1 MKAWKQL
8 KNKYGLLGF
17 LALLLVLCTLL
28 GVLFT
33 QARYVEEAVSGS
45 DIYDG
50 DMEYIV
56 AEQVE
61 VESVEELIAAIENG
75 YSNIKIADSVD
86 NPLIITSG
94 VTDVGT
100 DLILDLNGH
109 EIQRNNRDPMLNIE
123 NGVRL
128 TIIDTSSQQEGS
140 FYNPVGSVL
149 QIGGGTLTVSAG
161 AFISGPKKSEY
172 AHEEG
177 SGGWTAGSEVQSDDG
192 LFALGGEGGTI
203 DGKTTDVTL
212 YVENGGIYTGSE
224 GSVSMPVITPFVRQ
238 ASYAVGEEEQT
249 YWFVNGNMYF
259 DGDAENSLFGTDYG
273 GVIMGDTYLYHVLD
287 DSSVTG
293 TQIAVNG
300 AADFY
305 YTYNVERTEDENG
318 EPRYTHTLDEADG
331 ERVFAVTVYGYHRV
345 KASADAAASYATV
358 KMLAGNM
365 YVRGGSYTT
374 NFGKATA
381 YGVYASGGYMSVEA
395 GSFEAIEG
403 GVCIECAYTANSD
416 EEYLR
421 VADGSFRS
429 DNGDTIRVSGG
440 RMVVTGGAF
449 YKDDSDSSVPSDQQ
463 VPAAGEPGYLG
474 AIIRVTG
481 GSLTA
486 TGSLRPLTFGLTG
499 SSQYGVYAENG
510 TVTLTNAAL
519 TFAEGAGSAASY
531 NTGVY
536 ATGAE
541 SSVTLTDTQIT
552 VPGINGRGNYG
563 VDAAANIAL
572 AGSCS
577 VAVQGSES
585 GGLLAQGGNISYEG
599 GGETLTV
606 SLEMKMNGNDASV
619 LDSTAVAAL
628 NGGIT
633 LAGRVNVTTNGIG
646 VAVWSKGEGSAANS
660 FTLKSGALTINSAR
674 STALY
679 VSGGNVTFGEGT
691 EVAITSESD
700 NDCRLTNGN
709 ALFNGVF
716 VQGGTLIADGTF
728 NVTHT
733 GAGAAVCVDGG
744 NATFAQGAEVTKNAV
759 TDGYPTIAAYYDGV
773 RVMNGSLEVGD
784 EFTVWHH
791 GVGAAVYV
799 DKGTAQE
806 AEGAFTAKFG
816 GNTTI
821 YKYGADSYEN
831 NPVGALQDGVHI
843 ADGTMTVSGS
853 FTVDH
858 SGAGAAVYAK
868 GTVTLGGTATI
879 TKNAFTYSSSLS
891 GVRYDGVYVAGD
903 LTVNGSGTAENPD
916 LTVTHTGI
924 GAAVYVAD
932 GTLTLNGFAEITN
945 DMTGVSYIEG
955 ADVSYDGVYVGG
967 TLDASKA
974 VFNVTHTG
982 VANDNQYVYDS
993 SVTDGNGGNGASLY
1007 LTFDIKSFA
1016 VRVESPENT
1025 SSGVTIVSG
1034 TITNTVGGGL
1044 YVGGGKV
1051 TLGDEKGNG
1060 PTIQT
1065 SGTETYNEYK
1075 AKVFVEGGWFEEDR
1089 WEEETLSHI
1098 PFTGADETWNYKISK
1113 TGGHAVQVEAGE
1125 TETELIVRAGSYSA
1139 AMGNG
1144 ILVSGGTVTIDGG
1157 EFSGAD
1163 SYRATNGNLMP
1174 GAAASYAFKMYGGE
1188 VTVNGGT
1195 FESEGSG
1202 AFIMGTAADAVAK
1215 AKILNGTFTASG
1227 TSALSVYRYATVDLG
1242 EQGGSGSITMSGNSN
1257 AISIENTGNI
1267 SGTTVN
1273 IHYGNYSGGQDGIW
1287 YGEGESSIH
1296 IAGGTFAAT
1305 DRSGLYFAEVP
1316 NGKSVQL
1323 SGGVFSSERSADHRG
1338 NDTLLGNNRYWYNG
1352 GAISAATTTN
1362 SLGSVNGV
1370 LDINRNNIIAGNIS
1384 LYGGDGGLLNDTDTV
1399 ARMAQYTYIR
1409 VGAA

>member
-172 AHEEG
+172 AHEDG

-203 DGKTTDVTL
+203 DGTTADVTL

-552 VPGINGRGNYG
+552 VPGINGKGNYG

-646 VAVWSKGEGSAANS
+646 VAVWSEGEGSAANS

-716 VQGGTLIADGTF
+716 VQGGTLVADGTF

-733 GAGAAVCVDGG
+733 GAGAAVCVQG
-744 NATFAQGAEVTKNAV
+744 NATFGGAVTVTKNAAES
-759 TDGYPTIAAYYDGV
+759 YPSVAALYDAV
-773 RVMNGSLEVGD
+773 HIESGSMTVKA
-784 EFTVWHH
+784 EFTVTHS
-791 GVGAAVYV
+791 GI
-799 DKGTAQE
+799 GTA
-806 AEGAFTAKFG
+806 
-816 GNTTI
+816 
-821 YKYGADSYEN
+821 
-831 NPVGALQDGVHI
+831 
-843 ADGTMTVSGS
+843 
-853 FTVDH
+853 
-858 SGAGAAVYAK
+858 
-868 GTVTLGGTATI
+868 
-879 TKNAFTYSSSLS
+879 
-891 GVRYDGVYVAGD
+891 VYVAGNIT
-903 LTVNGSGTAENPD
+903 LSGTAEIEKNAAGYESALSVQYD
-916 LTVTHTGI
+916 SVRVEGGEIKTEADSSFTVTHGGI
-924 GAAVYVAD
+924 GAAVYVAGGDVTFGGSAQITKNAVAYGAAGVRYD
-932 GTLTLNGFAEITN
+932 GIYLDGGSLTVSGSGTSAAPNFTVTHSGIGAAVYVAGNITLSGTAEITN

-967 TLDASKA
+967 SLDASGA
-974 VFNVTHTG
+974 VFNVTHAG
-982 VANDNQYVYDS
+982 VENN
-993 SVTDGNGGNGASLY
+993 TDYGTY
-1007 LTFDIKSFA
+1007 RDYEVKSYA
-1016 VRVESPENT
+1016 VRVIGTEGDET
-1025 SSGVTIVSG
+1025 EGDTVKIAAG
-1034 TITNTVGGGL
+1034 TIENSVGGGV
-1044 YVGGGKV
+1044 YVSGGTV
-1051 TLGDEKGNG
+1051 TLGTSGGKT
-1060 PTIQT
+1060 PTIET
-1065 SGTETYNEYK
+1065 TGTGLTESSYTD
-1075 AKVFVEGGWFEEDR
+1075 AGG
-1089 WEEETLSHI
+1089 
-1098 PFTGADETWNYKISK
+1098 GNWNYRRST
-1113 TGGHAVQVEAGE
+1113 TGGHAVEVVG
-1125 TETELIVRAGSYSA
+1125 GSLTVYSGTFTA
-1139 AMGNG
+1139 AQGNG
-1144 ILVSGGTVTIDGG
+1144 ILVSGGSAVIHDGN
-1157 EFSGAD
+1157 F
-1163 SYRATNGNLMP
+1163 TGNDAYYYDYSNNAP
-1174 GAAASYAFKMYGGE
+1174 VSGAAASYSFKLYGGSVTIYGGTFDGSGSSAFVMGE
-1188 VTVNGGT
+1188 SESNTATANIYGGTFSVTGQAGFSVYQNVTVNFKKGYKD
-1195 FESEGSG
+1195 E
-1202 AFIMGTAADAVAK
+1202 
-1215 AKILNGTFTASG
+1215 NGTGGDITV
-1227 TSALSVYRYATVDLG
+1227 SANTVG
-1242 EQGGSGSITMSGNSN
+1242 I
-1257 AISIENTGNI
+1257 AIENTTN
-1267 SGTTVN
+1267 SYTTVN
-1273 IHYGNYSGGQDGIW
+1273 INGGTYQSTGSGGDYDGIW
-1287 YGEGESSIH
+1287 YSNPNAKLNIS
-1296 IAGGTFAAT
+1296 GGVFTGSA
-1305 DRSGLYFAEVP
+1305 RSGLYIADDP
-1316 NGKSVQL
+1316 NTNIQI
-1323 SGGVFSSERSADHRG
+1323 SGGTFIGHTAEEGTVRWEWW
-1338 NDTLLGNNRYWYNG
+1338 TCYYEG
-1352 GAISAATTTN
+1352 GAIGTPATKNAGTVTDY
-1362 SLGSVNGV
+1362 LSVNI
-1370 LDINRNNIIAGNIS
+1370 DDIIAEGHS
-1384 LYGGDGGLLNDTDTV
+1384 VQGLDRTTGLVCRYLSNYTTV
-1399 ARMAQYTYIR
+1399 I
-1409 VGAA
+1409 VV

>member
-203 DGKTTDVTL
+203 DGKTADVTL

-305 YTYNVERTEDENG
+305 YTYNVERTEGADG
-318 EPRYTHTLDEADG
+318 ELRYTYTLDEADG

-463 VPAAGEPGYLG
+463 TPAAGEPGYLG

-552 VPGINGRGNYG
+552 VPGINGKGNYG

-606 SLEMKMNGNDASV
+606 SLEMSGRASV

-633 LAGRVNVTTNGIG
+633 LAGSVNVTTNGIG
-646 VAVWSKGEGSAANS
+646 VAVWSEGEGSAANS
-660 FTLKSGALTINSAR
+660 FTLTSGTLTINSAR

-679 VSGGNVTFGEGT
+679 VSGGNVTFGKGT

-700 NDCRLTNGN
+700 NDCRLNNGN

-716 VQGGTLIADGTF
+716 VQGGTLVADGTF

-733 GAGAAVCVDGG
+733 GAGAAVCVQG
-744 NATFAQGAEVTKNAV
+744 NATFGGAVTVTKNAASS
-759 TDGYPTIAAYYDGV
+759 YPSVAALYDAV
-773 RVMNGSLEVGD
+773 HIESGSMTVEA
-784 EFTVWHH
+784 EFTV
-791 GVGAAVYV
+791 
-799 DKGTAQE
+799 T
-806 AEGAFTAKFG
+806 
-816 GNTTI
+816 
-821 YKYGADSYEN
+821 
-831 NPVGALQDGVHI
+831 
-843 ADGTMTVSGS
+843 
-853 FTVDH
+853 H
-858 SGAGAAVYAK
+858 S
-868 GTVTLGGTATI
+868 
-879 TKNAFTYSSSLS
+879 
-891 GVRYDGVYVAGD
+891 
-903 LTVNGSGTAENPD
+903 
-916 LTVTHTGI
+916 GI
-924 GAAVYVAD
+924 GAAVYVAGNITLS
-932 GTLTLNGFAEITN
+932 GTAEITN

-967 TLDASKA
+967 TLNASEA

-982 VANDNQYVYDS
+982 VNNDYSGNYDKLVVRS
-993 SVTDGNGGNGASLY
+993 Y
-1007 LTFDIKSFA
+1007 A
-1016 VRVESPENT
+1016 VRVEGGADSK
-1025 SSGVTIVSG
+1025 VTIGSG
-1034 TITNTVGGGL
+1034 RITNSVGGGL
-1044 YVGGGKV
+1044 YVNGGTVEVG
-1051 TLGDEKGNG
+1051 TAGDDGEAGSAQLTISATGSGYDGTWYDTNGNTANG
-1060 PTIQT
+1060 
-1065 SGTETYNEYK
+1065 SNAWHYHKN
-1075 AKVFVEGGWFEEDR
+1075 
-1089 WEEETLSHI
+1089 
-1098 PFTGADETWNYKISK
+1098 IS
-1113 TGGHAVQVEAGE
+1113 GGHAVEVVGGTLTIKGGRYTAN
-1125 TETELIVRAGSYSA
+1125 
-1139 AMGNG
+1139 MGNG
-1144 ILVSGGTVTIDGG
+1144 ILVQNGTATVENGTFI
-1157 EFSGAD
+1157 GAD
-1163 SYRATNGNLMP
+1163 AYTP
-1174 GAAASYAFKMYGGE
+1174 GTADSAANAGPAASYAFKLYGGKL
-1188 VTVNGGT
+1188 TVNGGT
-1195 FESEGSG
+1195 FTDQATTGTGSRYAGSG
-1202 AFIMGTAADAVAK
+1202 AFVMGGASQAQVIVNAGIFNVQGTAAFAVYSNA
-1215 AKILNGTFTASG
+1215 NVTFGRSG
-1227 TSALSVYRYATVDLG
+1227 ESSNIKLSAESAAITVED
-1242 EQGGSGSITMSGNSN
+1242 TNGNSN
-1257 AISIENTGNI
+1257 SVVNI
-1267 SGTTVN
+1267 YSGTYWCN
-1273 IHYGNYSGGQDGIW
+1273 SPKSGGGSDGIF
-1287 YGEGESSIH
+1287 YGEGSTELNIHGGVFSGVGNPESS
-1296 IAGGTFAAT
+1296 GTVG
-1305 DRSGLYFAEVP
+1305 RSGLYIADDP
-1316 NGKSVQL
+1316 GANIQI
-1323 SGGVFSSERSADHRG
+1323 SGGTFIGHMAEEGTVRWEWW
-1338 NDTLLGNNRYWYNG
+1338 TCYYEG
-1352 GAISAATTTN
+1352 GAIGTPATKNAGTVTDY
-1362 SLGSVNGV
+1362 LSVNI
-1370 LDINRNNIIAGNIS
+1370 DDIIAKGHS
-1384 LYGGDGGLLNDTDTV
+1384 VQQTSDTGLVCRYLSSYTTV
-1399 ARMAQYTYIR
+1399 T
-1409 VGAA
+1409 VV

>member
-172 AHEEG
+172 AHEDG

-203 DGKTTDVTL
+203 DGKTADVTL

-224 GSVSMPVITPFVRQ
+224 GSVSMPVITPFIRQ

-259 DGDAENSLFGTDYG
+259 DGDAENSLFGTGYG

-318 EPRYTHTLDEADG
+318 EPRYTYTLDEADG

-552 VPGINGRGNYG
+552 VPGINGKGNYG

-646 VAVWSKGEGSAANS
+646 VAVWSEGEGSAANS
-660 FTLKSGALTINSAR
+660 FTLTSGALTINSAR

-679 VSGGNVTFGEGT
+679 VSGGNVTFGKGT

-716 VQGGTLIADGTF
+716 VQGGTLVADGTF

-733 GAGAAVCVDGG
+733 GAGAAVCVQG
-744 NATFAQGAEVTKNAV
+744 NATFGGAVTVTKNAAES
-759 TDGYPTIAAYYDGV
+759 YPSVAALYDAV
-773 RVMNGSLEVGD
+773 HIESGSMTVKA
-784 EFTVWHH
+784 EFTVTHSGIGTAVYVAGNITLSGTAEIEKNAAGYESALSVQYDSVRVEGGEIKTEADSSFTVTH
-791 GVGAAVYV
+791 GGIGAAVYV
-799 DKGTAQE
+799 AGGDVT
-806 AEGAFTAKFG
+806 FG
-816 GNTTI
+816 GS
-821 YKYGADSYEN
+821 A
-831 NPVGALQDGVHI
+831 Q
-843 ADGTMTVSGS
+843 
-853 FTVDH
+853 
-858 SGAGAAVYAK
+858 
-868 GTVTLGGTATI
+868 I
-879 TKNAFTYSSSLS
+879 TKNAVAYGAA
-891 GVRYDGVYVAGD
+891 GVRYDGIYLDGGS
-903 LTVNGSGTAENPD
+903 LTVSGSGMSAAPNF
-916 LTVTHTGI
+916 TVTHGGI

-932 GTLTLNGFAEITN
+932 GSLTLNGFAQITN

-982 VANDNQYVYDS
+982 VNNDYSGNYDKLVVRS
-993 SVTDGNGGNGASLY
+993 Y
-1007 LTFDIKSFA
+1007 A
-1016 VRVESPENT
+1016 VRVEGGADSK
-1025 SSGVTIVSG
+1025 VTIGSG
-1034 TITNTVGGGL
+1034 RITNSVGGGL
-1044 YVGGGKV
+1044 YVNGGTVEVG
-1051 TLGDEKGNG
+1051 TAGDDGEAGSAQLTISATGSGYDGTWYDTNGN
-1060 PTIQT
+1060 T
-1065 SGTETYNEYK
+1065 
-1075 AKVFVEGGWFEEDR
+1075 
-1089 WEEETLSHI
+1089 
-1098 PFTGADETWNYKISK
+1098 ADGLNAWHYHKNIS
-1113 TGGHAVQVEAGE
+1113 GGHAVEVVGGTLTIKGGRYTAN
-1125 TETELIVRAGSYSA
+1125 
-1139 AMGNG
+1139 MGNG
-1144 ILVSGGTVTIDGG
+1144 ILVQNGTATVESGTFI
-1157 EFSGAD
+1157 GAD
-1163 SYRATNGNLMP
+1163 AYTPSASGSAANAGP
-1174 GAAASYAFKMYGGE
+1174 AASYAFKLYGGTL
-1188 VTVNGGT
+1188 TVNGGT
-1195 FESEGSG
+1195 FTDQKTDGTGSGNAGSG
-1202 AFIMGTAADAVAK
+1202 AFVMGGASQAQVIVNAGIFNVQGTAAFAVYSNASV
-1215 AKILNGTFTASG
+1215 TFGSESNDSDEDIQL
-1227 TSALSVYRYATVDLG
+1227 SAESAAITVED
-1242 EQGGSGSITMSGNSN
+1242 TNGNSN
-1257 AISIENTGNI
+1257 SVVNI
-1267 SGTTVN
+1267 NSGTYWCN
-1273 IHYGNYSGGQDGIW
+1273 SPKSGGGSDGIF
-1287 YGEGESSIH
+1287 YGEGTTELNI
-1296 IAGGTFAAT
+1296 
-1305 DRSGLYFAEVP
+1305 R
-1316 NGKSVQL
+1316 
-1323 SGGVFSSERSADHRG
+1323 GGVFSGVGDPDTQSGNTVGRSGIYFADDPGGSVKLSGGRFIG
-1338 NDTLLGNNRYWYNG
+1338 GQPTEGGSWGRYYWYNG
-1352 GAISAATTTN
+1352 GALSTSTTTGW
-1362 SLGSVNGV
+1362 LGNINGV
-1370 LDINRNNIIAGNIS
+1370 SEYSFAEILEEGYQAVQYGTTSVIS
-1384 LYGGDGGLLNDTDTV
+1384 TEGGPLIGDYIGTTI
-1399 ARMAQYTYIR
+1399 AQYRDAEVVPI
-1409 VGAA
+1409 A

>member
-172 AHEEG
+172 AHEDG

-192 LFALGGEGGTI
+192 LFALGGEGGSI
-203 DGKTTDVTL
+203 GSEKASVTL
-212 YVENGGIYTGSE
+212 YKKNGAGGYTPGS
-224 GSVSMPVITPFVRQ
+224 GTVKMPVITPYVTQ
-238 ASYAVGEEEQT
+238 VQYSAGSTES

-259 DGDAENSLFGTDYG
+259 DESVGGTGYTG
-273 GVIMGDTYLYHVLD
+273 IEGDTYLYHVLSD
-287 DSSVTG
+287 KSVTG
-293 TQIAVNG
+293 TQIAVSG
-300 AADFY
+300 SADFY
-305 YTYNVERTEDENG
+305 YTYNVRRAYNG
-318 EPRYTHTLDEADG
+318 EGGAPAYTLTGDAANGTD
-331 ERVFAVTVYGYHRV
+331 VFTVTVYGYNNV
-345 KASADAAASYATV
+345 KGSATEAANYATV

-365 YVRGGSYTT
+365 YVRGGSYAA

-449 YKDDSDSSVPSDQQ
+449 YKDDSDL
-463 VPAAGEPGYLG
+463 AAADG
-474 AIIRVTG
+474 AIIRVSG
-481 GSLTA
+481 GTLTA
-486 TGSLRPLTFGLTG
+486 SGSAQNKLGFSLTG
-499 SSQYGVYAENG
+499 STQYGVYADNG
-510 TVTLTNAAL
+510 TVTLTNAAISF
-519 TFAEGAGSAASY
+519 TTDADGKSAG
-531 NTGVY
+531 NVGVY
-536 ATGAE
+536 ATGGE
-541 SSVTLTDTQIT
+541 SAVTLIDTDIT
-552 VPGINGRGNYG
+552 VAGINGSGNYG
-563 VDAAANIAL
+563 VNAAANVSL
-572 AGSCS
+572 NGNCT
-577 VAVQGSES
+577 VQVQGSS
-585 GGLLAQGGNISYEG
+585 SIGLLAQGGNITYTGEG
-599 GGETLTV
+599 GDVLDL
-606 SLEMKMNGNDASV
+606 SLAMSDASKQI
-619 LDSTAVAAL
+619 DSVAMAAL
-628 NGGIT
+628 NGSIT
-633 LAGRVNVTTNGIG
+633 LSGTVTVGSAGMG
-646 VAVWSKGEGSAANS
+646 VAVWAGEQAQTGTRNSLTLERGS
-660 FTLKSGALTINSAR
+660 LTVETSRA
-674 STALY
+674 TALY
-679 VSGGNVTFGEGT
+679 VSGGDMHFAEGT
-691 EVAITSESD
+691 TVSVTSEAA
-700 NDCRLTNGN
+700 NDCYLSETDGERT
-709 ALFNGVF
+709 AMFNGVF
-716 VQGGTLIADGTF
+716 VQNGSLTASGGFTA
-728 NVTHT
+728 THT

-759 TDGYPTIAAYYDGV
+759 TDDYPTIAAYYDGV

-932 GTLTLNGFAEITN
+932 GTLTLNGAADITN
-945 DMTGVSYIEG
+945 DLTGVSYEG
-955 ADVSYDGVYVGG
+955 EGVSYDGVYVAGSLTANG
-967 TLDASKA
+967 T
-974 VFNVTHTG
+974 FNVTHKG
-982 VANDNQYVYDS
+982 IENDYS
-993 SVTDGNGGNGASLY
+993 GNYNKLEVRSY
-1007 LTFDIKSFA
+1007 A
-1016 VRVESPENT
+1016 VRVMGDKDST
-1025 SSGVTIVSG
+1025 VTIKQG
-1034 TITNTVGGGL
+1034 AITNTIGGGL
-1044 YVGGGKV
+1044 YVNGGTVNVGSE
-1051 TLGDEKGNG
+1051 GDGGAAASAELTISSTGSGYTDAWYNINNG
-1060 PTIQT
+1060 TAD
-1065 SGTETYNEYK
+1065 GTNAWHYHKN
-1075 AKVFVEGGWFEEDR
+1075 
-1089 WEEETLSHI
+1089 
-1098 PFTGADETWNYKISK
+1098 IS
-1113 TGGHAVQVEAGE
+1113 GGHAVEVVGGTLTINGGRYTAN
-1125 TETELIVRAGSYSA
+1125 
-1139 AMGNG
+1139 MGNG
-1144 ILVSGGTVTIDGG
+1144 ILVQNGTATVKNGTFI
-1157 EFSGAD
+1157 GAD
-1163 SYRATNGNLMP
+1163 AYDPAASGSKANA

-1188 VTVNGGT
+1188 LIVNGGT
-1195 FESEGSG
+1195 FTDQRSDKDTESNFAGSG
-1202 AFIMGTAADAVAK
+1202 AFVMGSAERSATAKITAGTFNVAGTAAFAVYSHATVTFGTQGS
-1215 AKILNGTFTASG
+1215 ADNEVVQLAGESAAITVEGTDGDSGSSVTIYNGTYWCNSPKASG
-1227 TSALSVYRYATVDLG
+1227 
-1242 EQGGSGSITMSGNSN
+1242 GS
-1257 AISIENTGNI
+1257 
-1267 SGTTVN
+1267 
-1273 IHYGNYSGGQDGIW
+1273 DGIY
-1287 YGEGESSIH
+1287 YGEGTTQLHIH
-1296 IAGGTFAAT
+1296 GGIFSGVGHPDSGGTT
-1305 DRSGLYFAEVP
+1305 GRSGLYITDLYITEDP
-1316 NGKSVQL
+1316 NSNIQL
-1323 SGGVFSSERSADHRG
+1323 SGGTFIGGAATQGGTPGRY
-1338 NDTLLGNNRYWYNG
+1338 YWYNG
-1352 GAISAATTTN
+1352 GAIGVDRENANEDDWRYSEMLASNCHGYTSDGDQVSEN
-1362 SLGSVNGV
+1362 NRFIVNRRG
-1370 LDINRNNIIAGNIS
+1370 IGQ
-1384 LYGGDGGLLNDTDTV
+1384 TV
-1399 ARMAQYTYIR
+1399 AEHTWVQIR
-1409 VGAA
+1409 

>member
-172 AHEEG
+172 AHEDG

-203 DGKTTDVTL
+203 DGTTADVTL

-259 DGDAENSLFGTDYG
+259 DGDAENSLFGTGYG

-305 YTYNVERTEDENG
+305 YTYNVERTEGADG
-318 EPRYTHTLDEADG
+318 EPRYTYTPDEADG

-440 RMVVTGGAF
+440 RMIVTGGAF

-463 VPAAGEPGYLG
+463 TPAAGEPGYLG

-519 TFAEGAGSAASY
+519 MFAEGAGSAASY

-552 VPGINGRGNYG
+552 VPGIKGKGNYG

-606 SLEMKMNGNDASV
+606 SLEMSGSASV
-619 LDSTAVAAL
+619 LNSTAVAAL

-633 LAGRVNVTTNGIG
+633 LAGSVNVTTNGVG
-646 VAVWSKGEGSAANS
+646 VAVWSEGEGSAANS

-716 VQGGTLIADGTF
+716 VQGGTLVADGTF

-733 GAGAAVCVDGG
+733 GAGAAVCVQG
-744 NATFAQGAEVTKNAV
+744 NATFGGAVTVTKNAAES
-759 TDGYPTIAAYYDGV
+759 YPSVEALYDAV
-773 RVMNGSLEVGD
+773 HIESGSMTVGA
-784 EFTVWHH
+784 EFTVTHS
-791 GVGAAVYV
+791 GIGAAVYV
-799 DKGTAQE
+799 AGGDVT
-806 AEGAFTAKFG
+806 FG
-816 GNTTI
+816 GS
-821 YKYGADSYEN
+821 A
-831 NPVGALQDGVHI
+831 Q
-843 ADGTMTVSGS
+843 
-853 FTVDH
+853 
-858 SGAGAAVYAK
+858 
-868 GTVTLGGTATI
+868 I
-879 TKNAFTYSSSLS
+879 TKNAVAYGAA
-891 GVRYDGVYVAGD
+891 GVRYDGIYLDGGS
-903 LTVNGSGTAENPD
+903 LTVSGSGTSEAPNF
-916 LTVTHTGI
+916 TVTHGGI

-932 GTLTLNGFAEITN
+932 GSLTLNGFAEITN

-955 ADVSYDGVYVGG
+955 ADVSYDGVYVAGSLTANG
-967 TLDASKA
+967 T
-974 VFNVTHTG
+974 FNVTHKG
-982 VANDNQYVYDS
+982 IENDYS
-993 SVTDGNGGNGASLY
+993 GNYNKLEVRSY
-1007 LTFDIKSFA
+1007 A
-1016 VRVESPENT
+1016 VRVMGDKDST
-1025 SSGVTIVSG
+1025 VTIKQG
-1034 TITNTVGGGL
+1034 AITNTIGGGL
-1044 YVGGGKV
+1044 YVNGGTVNVGSE
-1051 TLGDEKGNG
+1051 GDGGAAASAELTISSTGSGYTDAWYNINNG
-1060 PTIQT
+1060 TAD
-1065 SGTETYNEYK
+1065 GTNAWHYHKN
-1075 AKVFVEGGWFEEDR
+1075 
-1089 WEEETLSHI
+1089 
-1098 PFTGADETWNYKISK
+1098 IS
-1113 TGGHAVQVEAGE
+1113 GGHAVEVVGGTLTINGGRYTAN
-1125 TETELIVRAGSYSA
+1125 
-1139 AMGNG
+1139 MGNG
-1144 ILVSGGTVTIDGG
+1144 ILVQNGTATVKNGTFI
-1157 EFSGAD
+1157 GAD
-1163 SYRATNGNLMP
+1163 AYDPAASGSKANA

-1188 VTVNGGT
+1188 LIVNGGT
-1195 FESEGSG
+1195 FTDQRSDKDTESNFAGSG
-1202 AFIMGTAADAVAK
+1202 AFVMGSAERSATAKITAGTFNVAGTAAFAVYSHATVTFGTQGS
-1215 AKILNGTFTASG
+1215 ADNEVVQLAGESAAITVEGTDGDSGSSVTIYNGTYWCNSPKASG
-1227 TSALSVYRYATVDLG
+1227 
-1242 EQGGSGSITMSGNSN
+1242 GS
-1257 AISIENTGNI
+1257 
-1267 SGTTVN
+1267 
-1273 IHYGNYSGGQDGIW
+1273 DGIY
-1287 YGEGESSIH
+1287 YGEGTTQLHIH
-1296 IAGGTFAAT
+1296 GGIFSGVGHPDSGGTT
-1305 DRSGLYFAEVP
+1305 GRSGLYITDLYITEDP
-1316 NGKSVQL
+1316 NSNIQL
-1323 SGGVFSSERSADHRG
+1323 SGGTFIGGAATQGGTPGRY
-1338 NDTLLGNNRYWYNG
+1338 YWYNG
-1352 GAISAATTTN
+1352 GAIGVDRENANEDDWRYSEMLASNCHGYTSDGDQVSEN
-1362 SLGSVNGV
+1362 NRFIVNRRG
-1370 LDINRNNIIAGNIS
+1370 IGQ
-1384 LYGGDGGLLNDTDTV
+1384 TV
-1399 ARMAQYTYIR
+1399 AEHTWVQIR
-1409 VGAA
+1409 

>member
-172 AHEEG
+172 AHEDG
-177 SGGWTAGSEVQSDDG
+177 SGGWSAGSEVQSDDG
-192 LFALGGEGGTI
+192 LFTIGGEGGTI
-203 DGKTTDVTL
+203 DGKTADVTL

-440 RMVVTGGAF
+440 RMIVTGGAF

-463 VPAAGEPGYLG
+463 TPAAGEPGYLG

-486 TGSLRPLTFGLTG
+486 GGSAQNKLGFSLTG
-499 SSQYGVYAENG
+499 STQYGVYTDNG
-510 TVTLTNAAL
+510 TVMLTNAEISFTAD
-519 TFAEGAGSAASY
+519 AESKSAG
-531 NTGVY
+531 NVGVY
-536 ATGAE
+536 ATGGKSA
-541 SSVTLTDTQIT
+541 VTLTDTDIT
-552 VPGINGRGNYG
+552 VEGINGSGNYG
-563 VDAAANIAL
+563 VNAAANVSL
-572 AGSCS
+572 NGNCKVLVEGSS
-577 VAVQGSES
+577 SI
-585 GGLLAQGGNISYEG
+585 GLLAQGGNITYTGEG
-599 GGETLTV
+599 G
-606 SLEMKMNGNDASV
+606 DV
-619 LDSTAVAAL
+619 LDLDLAMSDTSEQIDSVAMAAL

-633 LAGRVNVTTNGIG
+633 LSGTVTVGSDGMG
-646 VAVWSKGEGSAANS
+646 VAVWAGEQAQTGTHNSLTLESGS
-660 FTLKSGALTINSAR
+660 LTVITTRA
-674 STALY
+674 TALY
-679 VSGGNVTFGEGT
+679 VSGGDMLFEEGT
-691 EVAITSESD
+691 TVSVTSEAA
-700 NDCRLTNGN
+700 NDCYLSETDGVRT
-709 ALFNGVF
+709 AMFNGVF
-716 VQGGTLIADGTF
+716 VQNGSLTASGSFKA
-728 NVTHT
+728 VHT

-744 NATFAQGAEVTKNAV
+744 NATFAQGATVEKYAV
-759 TDGYPTIAAYYDGV
+759 TDGYPDPKIAAYYDGV
-773 RVMNGSLEVGD
+773 RVMNGSLEAGG
-784 EFTVWHH
+784 EFTVWHY

-799 DKGTAQE
+799 A
-806 AEGAFTAKFG
+806 
-816 GNTTI
+816 GN
-821 YKYGADSYEN
+821 
-831 NPVGALQDGVHI
+831 
-843 ADGTMTVSGS
+843 
-853 FTVDH
+853 
-858 SGAGAAVYAK
+858 
-868 GTVTLGGTATI
+868 I
-879 TKNAFTYSSSLS
+879 TLS
-891 GVRYDGVYVAGD
+891 G
-903 LTVNGSGTAENPD
+903 T
-916 LTVTHTGI
+916 
-924 GAAVYVAD
+924 
-932 GTLTLNGFAEITN
+932 AEITN

-982 VANDNQYVYDS
+982 VDNDYTGNYDKLVVRS
-993 SVTDGNGGNGASLY
+993 Y
-1007 LTFDIKSFA
+1007 A
-1016 VRVESPENT
+1016 VRVEGDADSK
-1025 SSGVTIVSG
+1025 VTIGSG
-1034 TITNTVGGGL
+1034 RITNSVGGGL
-1044 YVGGGKV
+1044 YVNGGTVEVG
-1051 TLGDEKGNG
+1051 TAGDDGEAGSAQLTISATGSGYDGTWYDTNGNTANG
-1060 PTIQT
+1060 LNAWH
-1065 SGTETYNEYK
+1065 YHKN
-1075 AKVFVEGGWFEEDR
+1075 
-1089 WEEETLSHI
+1089 
-1098 PFTGADETWNYKISK
+1098 IS
-1113 TGGHAVQVEAGE
+1113 GGHAVEVVGGTLTINGGRYTAN
-1125 TETELIVRAGSYSA
+1125 
-1139 AMGNG
+1139 MGNG
-1144 ILVSGGTVTIDGG
+1144 ILVQNGTATVENGTFI
-1157 EFSGAD
+1157 GAD
-1163 SYRATNGNLMP
+1163 AYTP
-1174 GAAASYAFKMYGGE
+1174 GTADSAANAGPAASYAFKLYGGTL
-1188 VTVNGGT
+1188 TVNGGT
-1195 FESEGSG
+1195 FTDQKTDGTGSRYAGSG
-1202 AFIMGTAADAVAK
+1202 AFVMGGASQAQVIVNAGIFNVQGTAAFAVYSNANVTFGSESNDSDEDIQLS
-1215 AKILNGTFTASG
+1215 AESAAITVEDTNGNSGSVVNIYNGTYWCNSPKSG
-1227 TSALSVYRYATVDLG
+1227 
-1242 EQGGSGSITMSGNSN
+1242 GGS
-1257 AISIENTGNI
+1257 
-1267 SGTTVN
+1267 
-1273 IHYGNYSGGQDGIW
+1273 DGIF
-1287 YGEGESSIH
+1287 YGEGTTQLNIH
-1296 IAGGTFAAT
+1296 GGVFSGVGDPDTQSGNT
-1305 DRSGLYFAEVP
+1305 VGRSGLYIADDP
-1316 NGKSVQL
+1316 DTNIQI
-1323 SGGVFSSERSADHRG
+1323 SGGTFIGHTAEEGTVRWEWWIC
-1338 NDTLLGNNRYWYNG
+1338 YYEG
-1352 GAISAATTTN
+1352 GAIGTPATKNAGTVTDY
-1362 SLGSVNGV
+1362 LSV
-1370 LDINRNNIIAGNIS
+1370 DIDDIIAEGHS
-1384 LYGGDGGLLNDTDTV
+1384 VQGLDRTTGLVCRYLSSYTTV
-1399 ARMAQYTYIR
+1399 I
-1409 VGAA
+1409 VV

>member
-172 AHEEG
+172 AHEDG

-203 DGKTTDVTL
+203 DGTTADVTL

-552 VPGINGRGNYG
+552 VPGINGKGNYG

-646 VAVWSKGEGSAANS
+646 VAVWSEGEGSAANS

-716 VQGGTLIADGTF
+716 VQGGTLVADGTF

-733 GAGAAVCVDGG
+733 GAGAAVCVQG
-744 NATFAQGAEVTKNAV
+744 NATFGGAVTVTKNAAES
-759 TDGYPTIAAYYDGV
+759 YPSVAALYDAV
-773 RVMNGSLEVGD
+773 HIESGSMTVKA
-784 EFTVWHH
+784 EFTVTHS
-791 GVGAAVYV
+791 GI
-799 DKGTAQE
+799 GTA
-806 AEGAFTAKFG
+806 
-816 GNTTI
+816 
-821 YKYGADSYEN
+821 
-831 NPVGALQDGVHI
+831 
-843 ADGTMTVSGS
+843 
-853 FTVDH
+853 
-858 SGAGAAVYAK
+858 
-868 GTVTLGGTATI
+868 
-879 TKNAFTYSSSLS
+879 
-891 GVRYDGVYVAGD
+891 VYVAGNIT
-903 LTVNGSGTAENPD
+903 LSGTAEIEKNAAGYESALSVQYD
-916 LTVTHTGI
+916 SVRVEGGEIKTEADSSFTVTHGGI
-924 GAAVYVAD
+924 GAAVYVAGGDVTFGGSAQITKNAVAYGAAGVRYD
-932 GTLTLNGFAEITN
+932 GIYLDGGSLTVSGSGTSAAPNFTVTHGGIGAAVYVAGGSLTLNGFAQITN

-967 TLDASKA
+967 SLDASGA
-974 VFNVTHTG
+974 VFNVTHAG
-982 VANDNQYVYDS
+982 VENN
-993 SVTDGNGGNGASLY
+993 TDYGTY
-1007 LTFDIKSFA
+1007 RDYEVKSYA
-1016 VRVESPENT
+1016 VRVIGTEGDET
-1025 SSGVTIVSG
+1025 EGDTVKIAAG
-1034 TITNTVGGGL
+1034 TIENSVGGGV
-1044 YVGGGKV
+1044 YVSGGTV
-1051 TLGDEKGNG
+1051 TLGTSGGKT
-1060 PTIQT
+1060 PTIET
-1065 SGTETYNEYK
+1065 TGTGLTESSYTD
-1075 AKVFVEGGWFEEDR
+1075 AGG
-1089 WEEETLSHI
+1089 
-1098 PFTGADETWNYKISK
+1098 GNWNYRRST
-1113 TGGHAVQVEAGE
+1113 TGGHAVEVVG
-1125 TETELIVRAGSYSA
+1125 GSLTVYSGTFTA
-1139 AMGNG
+1139 AQGNG
-1144 ILVSGGTVTIDGG
+1144 ILVSGGSAVIHDGN
-1157 EFSGAD
+1157 F
-1163 SYRATNGNLMP
+1163 TGNDAYYYDYSNNAP
-1174 GAAASYAFKMYGGE
+1174 VSGAAASYSFKLYGGSVTIYGGTFDGSGSSAFVMGE
-1188 VTVNGGT
+1188 SESNTATANIYGGTFSVTGQAGFSVYQNVTVNFKKGYKD
-1195 FESEGSG
+1195 E
-1202 AFIMGTAADAVAK
+1202 
-1215 AKILNGTFTASG
+1215 NGTGGDITV
-1227 TSALSVYRYATVDLG
+1227 SANTVG
-1242 EQGGSGSITMSGNSN
+1242 I
-1257 AISIENTGNI
+1257 AIENTTN
-1267 SGTTVN
+1267 SYTTVN
-1273 IHYGNYSGGQDGIW
+1273 INGGTYQSTGSGGDYDGIW
-1287 YGEGESSIH
+1287 YSNPNAKLNIS
-1296 IAGGTFAAT
+1296 GGVFTGSA
-1305 DRSGLYFAEVP
+1305 RSGLYIADDP
-1316 NGKSVQL
+1316 NTNIQI
-1323 SGGVFSSERSADHRG
+1323 SGGTFIGHTAEEGTVRWEWW
-1338 NDTLLGNNRYWYNG
+1338 TCYYEG
-1352 GAISAATTTN
+1352 GAIGTPATKNAGTVTDY
-1362 SLGSVNGV
+1362 LSVNI
-1370 LDINRNNIIAGNIS
+1370 DDIIAEGHS
-1384 LYGGDGGLLNDTDTV
+1384 VQGLDRTTGLVCRYLSNYTTV
-1399 ARMAQYTYIR
+1399 I
-1409 VGAA
+1409 VV

>member
-172 AHEEG
+172 AHEDG

-192 LFALGGEGGTI
+192 LFALGGEGGSI
-203 DGKTTDVTL
+203 GSEKASVTL
-212 YVENGGIYTGSE
+212 YKKNGAGGYTPGS
-224 GSVSMPVITPFVRQ
+224 GTVKMPVITPYVTQ
-238 ASYAVGEEEQT
+238 VQYSAGSTES

-259 DGDAENSLFGTDYG
+259 DESVGGTGYTG
-273 GVIMGDTYLYHVLD
+273 IEGDTYLYHVLSD
-287 DSSVTG
+287 KSVTG
-293 TQIAVNG
+293 TQIAVSG
-300 AADFY
+300 SADFY
-305 YTYNVERTEDENG
+305 YTYNVERTEGADG
-318 EPRYTHTLDEADG
+318 EPRYTYTLDEADG

-345 KASADAAASYATV
+345 KASANAAASYATV

-440 RMVVTGGAF
+440 RMIVTGGAF

-463 VPAAGEPGYLG
+463 TPAAGEPGYLG

-552 VPGINGRGNYG
+552 VPGINGKGNYG

-606 SLEMKMNGNDASV
+606 SLEMSGSDAV
-619 LDSTAVAAL
+619 LNSTAVAAL

-633 LAGRVNVTTNGIG
+633 LAGRVNVTTNGVG
-646 VAVWSKGEGSAANS
+646 VAVWSEGEGSAANS
-660 FTLKSGALTINSAR
+660 FTLTSGALTINSAR

-716 VQGGTLIADGTF
+716 VQGGTLVADGTF

-733 GAGAAVCVDGG
+733 GAGAAVCVQG
-744 NATFAQGAEVTKNAV
+744 NATFGGAVTVTKNAASS
-759 TDGYPTIAAYYDGV
+759 YPSVAALYDAV
-773 RVMNGSLEVGD
+773 HIESGSMTVKA
-784 EFTVWHH
+784 EFTV
-791 GVGAAVYV
+791 
-799 DKGTAQE
+799 T
-806 AEGAFTAKFG
+806 
-816 GNTTI
+816 
-821 YKYGADSYEN
+821 
-831 NPVGALQDGVHI
+831 
-843 ADGTMTVSGS
+843 
-853 FTVDH
+853 H
-858 SGAGAAVYAK
+858 S
-868 GTVTLGGTATI
+868 
-879 TKNAFTYSSSLS
+879 
-891 GVRYDGVYVAGD
+891 
-903 LTVNGSGTAENPD
+903 
-916 LTVTHTGI
+916 GI
-924 GAAVYVAD
+924 GAAVYVAGGDVTFGGSAQITKNAVAYGAAGVRYD
-932 GTLTLNGFAEITN
+932 GIYLDGGSLTVSGSGTSEAPNFTVTHGGVGAAVYVADGSLTLNGFAEITN

-982 VANDNQYVYDS
+982 VNNDYSGNYDKLVVRS
-993 SVTDGNGGNGASLY
+993 Y
-1007 LTFDIKSFA
+1007 A
-1016 VRVESPENT
+1016 VRVEGGADSK
-1025 SSGVTIVSG
+1025 VTIGSG
-1034 TITNTVGGGL
+1034 RITNSVGGGL
-1044 YVGGGKV
+1044 YVYVNGGTVEVG
-1051 TLGDEKGNG
+1051 TAGDDGAAGSAQLTISATGSGYDGTWYDTNGNTANG
-1060 PTIQT
+1060 
-1065 SGTETYNEYK
+1065 SNAWHYHKN
-1075 AKVFVEGGWFEEDR
+1075 
-1089 WEEETLSHI
+1089 
-1098 PFTGADETWNYKISK
+1098 IS
-1113 TGGHAVQVEAGE
+1113 GGHAVEVVGGTLTINGGRYTAN
-1125 TETELIVRAGSYSA
+1125 
-1139 AMGNG
+1139 MGNG
-1144 ILVSGGTVTIDGG
+1144 ILVQNGTATVENGTFI
-1157 EFSGAD
+1157 GAD
-1163 SYRATNGNLMP
+1163 AYTPSASGSAANAGP
-1174 GAAASYAFKMYGGE
+1174 AASYAFKLYGG
-1188 VTVNGGT
+1188 TLIVNGGT
-1195 FESEGSG
+1195 FTDQATTGTGSRYAGSG
-1202 AFIMGTAADAVAK
+1202 AFVMGGASQAQVTVNAGIFNVRGTAAFAVYSNASV
-1215 AKILNGTFTASG
+1215 TFGSESDDSDEDIRL
-1227 TSALSVYRYATVDLG
+1227 SAESAAITVED
-1242 EQGGSGSITMSGNSN
+1242 TNGNSN
-1257 AISIENTGNI
+1257 SVVNI
-1267 SGTTVN
+1267 YSGTYWCN
-1273 IHYGNYSGGQDGIW
+1273 SPKSGGGSDGIF
-1287 YGEGESSIH
+1287 YGEGSTELNIHGGVFSGVGNPESS
-1296 IAGGTFAAT
+1296 GTVG
-1305 DRSGLYFAEVP
+1305 RSGLYIADDP
-1316 NGKSVQL
+1316 GANIQI
-1323 SGGVFSSERSADHRG
+1323 SGGTFIGHMAEEGTVRWEWW
-1338 NDTLLGNNRYWYNG
+1338 TCYYEG
-1352 GAISAATTTN
+1352 GAIGTPATKNAGTVTDY
-1362 SLGSVNGV
+1362 LSVNI
-1370 LDINRNNIIAGNIS
+1370 DDIIAKGHS
-1384 LYGGDGGLLNDTDTV
+1384 VQQTSDTGLVCRYLSSYTTV
-1399 ARMAQYTYIR
+1399 T
-1409 VGAA
+1409 VV

>member
-172 AHEEG
+172 AHEDG

-203 DGKTTDVTL
+203 DGKTADVTL

-305 YTYNVERTEDENG
+305 YTYNVERTEGADG
-318 EPRYTHTLDEADG
+318 EPRYTYTPDEADG

-440 RMVVTGGAF
+440 RMIVTGGAF

-463 VPAAGEPGYLG
+463 TPAAGEPGYLG

-519 TFAEGAGSAASY
+519 TFAEGAASAASY

-552 VPGINGRGNYG
+552 VPGIKGKGNYG

-606 SLEMKMNGNDASV
+606 SLEMDGSASV
-619 LDSTAVAAL
+619 LNSTAVAAL

-633 LAGRVNVTTNGIG
+633 LAGRVNVTTNGVG
-646 VAVWSKGEGSAANS
+646 VAVWSEGEGSAANS
-660 FTLKSGALTINSAR
+660 FTLTSGTLTINSAR

-716 VQGGTLIADGTF
+716 VQGGTLVADGTF

-733 GAGAAVCVDGG
+733 GAGAAVCVQG
-744 NATFAQGAEVTKNAV
+744 NATFGGAVTVTKNAASS
-759 TDGYPTIAAYYDGV
+759 YPSVAALYDAV
-773 RVMNGSLEVGD
+773 HIESGSMTVKA
-784 EFTVWHH
+784 EFTV
-791 GVGAAVYV
+791 
-799 DKGTAQE
+799 T
-806 AEGAFTAKFG
+806 
-816 GNTTI
+816 
-821 YKYGADSYEN
+821 
-831 NPVGALQDGVHI
+831 
-843 ADGTMTVSGS
+843 
-853 FTVDH
+853 H
-858 SGAGAAVYAK
+858 S
-868 GTVTLGGTATI
+868 
-879 TKNAFTYSSSLS
+879 
-891 GVRYDGVYVAGD
+891 
-903 LTVNGSGTAENPD
+903 
-916 LTVTHTGI
+916 GI
-924 GAAVYVAD
+924 GAAVYVAGNITLS
-932 GTLTLNGFAEITN
+932 GTAEITN

-967 TLDASKA
+967 TLDASEA

-982 VANDNQYVYDS
+982 VNNDYSGNYDKLVVRS
-993 SVTDGNGGNGASLY
+993 Y
-1007 LTFDIKSFA
+1007 A
-1016 VRVESPENT
+1016 VRVEGGADSK
-1025 SSGVTIVSG
+1025 VTIGSG
-1034 TITNTVGGGL
+1034 RITNSVGGGL
-1044 YVGGGKV
+1044 YVNGGTVEVG
-1051 TLGDEKGNG
+1051 TAGDDGEAGSAQLTISATGSGYDGTWYDTNGN
-1060 PTIQT
+1060 T
-1065 SGTETYNEYK
+1065 
-1075 AKVFVEGGWFEEDR
+1075 
-1089 WEEETLSHI
+1089 
-1098 PFTGADETWNYKISK
+1098 ADGLNAWHYHKNIS
-1113 TGGHAVQVEAGE
+1113 GGHAVEVVGGTLTIKGGRYTAN
-1125 TETELIVRAGSYSA
+1125 
-1139 AMGNG
+1139 MGNG
-1144 ILVSGGTVTIDGG
+1144 ILVQNGTATVESGTFI
-1157 EFSGAD
+1157 GAD
-1163 SYRATNGNLMP
+1163 AYTPSASGSAANAGP
-1174 GAAASYAFKMYGGE
+1174 AASYAFKLYGGTL
-1188 VTVNGGT
+1188 TVNGGT
-1195 FESEGSG
+1195 FTDQKTDGTGSGNAGSG
-1202 AFIMGTAADAVAK
+1202 AFVMGGASQAQVIVNAGIFNVQGTAAFAVYSNASV
-1215 AKILNGTFTASG
+1215 TFGSESNDSDEDIKL
-1227 TSALSVYRYATVDLG
+1227 SAESAAITVED
-1242 EQGGSGSITMSGNSN
+1242 TNGNSN
-1257 AISIENTGNI
+1257 SV
-1267 SGTTVN
+1267 VN
-1273 IHYGNYSGGQDGIW
+1273 INGGTYWCNSPKSGGGSDGIF
-1287 YGEGESSIH
+1287 YGEGTTELNI
-1296 IAGGTFAAT
+1296 
-1305 DRSGLYFAEVP
+1305 R
-1316 NGKSVQL
+1316 
-1323 SGGVFSSERSADHRG
+1323 GGVFSGVGDPDTQSGNTVGRSGIYFADDPGGSVKLSGGRFIG
-1338 NDTLLGNNRYWYNG
+1338 GQPTEGGSWGRYYWYNG
-1352 GAISAATTTN
+1352 GALSTSTTTGW
-1362 SLGSVNGV
+1362 LGNINGV
-1370 LDINRNNIIAGNIS
+1370 SEYSFAEILEEGYQAVQYGTTSVIS
-1384 LYGGDGGLLNDTDTV
+1384 TEGGPLIGDYIGTTI
-1399 ARMAQYTYIR
+1399 AQYRDAEVVPI
-1409 VGAA
+1409 A

>member
-172 AHEEG
+172 AHEDG

-192 LFALGGEGGTI
+192 LFTIGGEGGTI
-203 DGKTTDVTL
+203 DGKTADVTL

-259 DGDAENSLFGTDYG
+259 DGDAENSLFGTGYG

-305 YTYNVERTEDENG
+305 YTYNVERTEGADG
-318 EPRYTHTLDEADG
+318 EPRYTYTPDEADG

-463 VPAAGEPGYLG
+463 TPAAGEPGYLG

-541 SSVTLTDTQIT
+541 SSVTLIDTQIT

-646 VAVWSKGEGSAANS
+646 VAVWSEGEGSAANS
-660 FTLKSGALTINSAR
+660 FTLTSGTLTINSAR

-679 VSGGNVTFGEGT
+679 VSGGNVTFGKGT

-716 VQGGTLIADGTF
+716 VQGGTLVADGTF

-733 GAGAAVCVDGG
+733 GAGAAVCVQG
-744 NATFAQGAEVTKNAV
+744 NATFGGAVTVTKNAAES
-759 TDGYPTIAAYYDGV
+759 YPSVAALYDAV
-773 RVMNGSLEVGD
+773 HIESGSMTVKA
-784 EFTVWHH
+784 EFTVTHS
-791 GVGAAVYV
+791 GIGTAVYV
-799 DKGTAQE
+799 AGGDVT
-806 AEGAFTAKFG
+806 FG
-816 GNTTI
+816 GS
-821 YKYGADSYEN
+821 A
-831 NPVGALQDGVHI
+831 Q
-843 ADGTMTVSGS
+843 
-853 FTVDH
+853 
-858 SGAGAAVYAK
+858 
-868 GTVTLGGTATI
+868 I
-879 TKNAFTYSSSLS
+879 TKNAVAYGAA
-891 GVRYDGVYVAGD
+891 GVRYDGIYLDGGS
-903 LTVNGSGTAENPD
+903 LTVSGSGTSEAPNF
-916 LTVTHTGI
+916 TVTHGGV

-932 GTLTLNGFAEITN
+932 GSLTLNGFAEITN

-982 VANDNQYVYDS
+982 VNNDYSGNYDKLVVRS
-993 SVTDGNGGNGASLY
+993 Y
-1007 LTFDIKSFA
+1007 A
-1016 VRVESPENT
+1016 VRVEGGADSK
-1025 SSGVTIVSG
+1025 VTIGSG
-1034 TITNTVGGGL
+1034 RITNSVGGGL
-1044 YVGGGKV
+1044 YVYVNGGTVEVG
-1051 TLGDEKGNG
+1051 TAGDDGAAGSAQLTISATGSGYDGTWYDTNGNTANG
-1060 PTIQT
+1060 
-1065 SGTETYNEYK
+1065 SNAWHYHKN
-1075 AKVFVEGGWFEEDR
+1075 
-1089 WEEETLSHI
+1089 
-1098 PFTGADETWNYKISK
+1098 IS
-1113 TGGHAVQVEAGE
+1113 GGHAVEVVGGTLTINGGRYTAN
-1125 TETELIVRAGSYSA
+1125 
-1139 AMGNG
+1139 MGNG
-1144 ILVSGGTVTIDGG
+1144 ILVQNGTATVENGTFI
-1157 EFSGAD
+1157 GAD
-1163 SYRATNGNLMP
+1163 AYTPSASGSAANAGP
-1174 GAAASYAFKMYGGE
+1174 AASYAFKLYGG
-1188 VTVNGGT
+1188 TLIVNGGT
-1195 FESEGSG
+1195 FTDQATTGTGSRYAGSG
-1202 AFIMGTAADAVAK
+1202 AFVMGGASQAQVTVNAGIFNVRGTAAFAVYSNASV
-1215 AKILNGTFTASG
+1215 TFGSESDDSDEDIRL
-1227 TSALSVYRYATVDLG
+1227 SAESAAITVED
-1242 EQGGSGSITMSGNSN
+1242 TNGNSN
-1257 AISIENTGNI
+1257 SVVNI
-1267 SGTTVN
+1267 YSGTYWCN
-1273 IHYGNYSGGQDGIW
+1273 SPKSGGGSDGIF
-1287 YGEGESSIH
+1287 YGEGSTELNIHGGVFSGVGNPESS
-1296 IAGGTFAAT
+1296 GTVG
-1305 DRSGLYFAEVP
+1305 RSGLYIADDPGANIQISGGTFIGQNPSSAYNVGGW
-1316 NGKSVQL
+1316 NGNYDGGGISVQVSIREGL
-1323 SGGVFSSERSADHRG
+1323 FTDWLESYVD
-1338 NDTLLGNNRYWYNG
+1338 
-1352 GAISAATTTN
+1352 
-1362 SLGSVNGV
+1362 VNI
-1370 LDINRNNIIAGNIS
+1370 DDIIAKGHS
-1384 LYGGDGGLLNDTDTV
+1384 VQQTSDTGLVCRYLSSYTTV
-1399 ARMAQYTYIR
+1399 T
-1409 VGAA
+1409 VV

>member
-172 AHEEG
+172 AHEDG

-192 LFALGGEGGTI
+192 LFALGGEGGSI
-203 DGKTTDVTL
+203 GSEKASVTL
-212 YVENGGIYTGSE
+212 YEKNDAGGYTPGGST
-224 GSVSMPVITPFVRQ
+224 VNMPVITPYVTQ
-238 ASYAVGEEEQT
+238 VQYSAGSTES

-259 DGDAENSLFGTDYG
+259 DEGIGETGYAGIE
-273 GVIMGDTYLYHVLD
+273 GDTYLYHVLSD
-287 DSSVTG
+287 KSVTG
-293 TQIAVNG
+293 TQIAVSG
-300 AADFY
+300 SADFY
-305 YTYNVERTEDENG
+305 YTYNVRRAYNGENG
-318 EPRYTHTLDEADG
+318 APTYTLTNDAADG
-331 ERVFAVTVYGYHRV
+331 TNVFTVTVYGYNSV
-345 KASADAAASYATV
+345 KGSATEAANYATV

-365 YVRGGSYTT
+365 YVRGGSYAA
-374 NFGKATA
+374 NFGTGHS

-440 RMVVTGGAF
+440 RMIVTGGAF

-463 VPAAGEPGYLG
+463 TPAAGEPGYLG

-541 SSVTLTDTQIT
+541 SSVTLTDTDIT
-552 VPGINGRGNYG
+552 VEGIKGSGNYG
-563 VDAAANIAL
+563 VNAAANVSL
-572 AGSCS
+572 NGNCKVLVEGSS
-577 VAVQGSES
+577 SI
-585 GGLLAQGGNISYEG
+585 GLLAQGGSITYT
-599 GGETLTV
+599 GE
-606 SLEMKMNGNDASV
+606 SGDV
-619 LDSTAVAAL
+619 LDLDLAMSDKSKQIDSVAMAAL

-633 LAGRVNVTTNGIG
+633 LRGTVTVGSDGMG
-646 VAVWSKGEGSAANS
+646 VAVWAGEQAQTGTHNSLTLESGS
-660 FTLKSGALTINSAR
+660 LTVITSRA
-674 STALY
+674 TALY
-679 VSGGNVTFGEGT
+679 VSGGDMRFAEGT
-691 EVAITSESD
+691 TVSVESEAA
-700 NDCRLTNGN
+700 NDCYLSETDGVRT
-709 ALFNGVF
+709 AMFNGVF
-716 VQGGTLIADGTF
+716 VQNGSLTASGGFTAK
-728 NVTHT
+728 HT

-759 TDGYPTIAAYYDGV
+759 TDGYPAIAAYYDGV
-773 RVMNGSLEVGD
+773 RVMNGSLEVGG
-784 EFTVWHH
+784 EFTVWHY

-799 DKGTAQE
+799 NKGTAQE

-821 YKYGADSYEN
+821 YKYGAGSYDN

-858 SGAGAAVYAK
+858 SGAGAAVYAN
-868 GTVTLGGTATI
+868 GTVTLGGTAKI
-879 TKNAFTYSSSLS
+879 TKYAFAYSGSLS
-891 GVRYDGVYVAGD
+891 GVRYDGVYVAGS
-903 LTVNGSGTAENPD
+903 LTVAENGSFG
-916 LTVTHTGI
+916 VTHYGV
-924 GAAVYVAD
+924 GAAVYVAN
-932 GTLTLNGFAEITN
+932 GTLTLNGAADITN
-945 DMTGVSYIEG
+945 DLTDVSYEG
-955 ADVSYDGVYVGG
+955 EGVSYDGVYVAGSLTANG
-967 TLDASKA
+967 TFD
-974 VFNVTHTG
+974 VTHKG
-982 VANDNQYVYDS
+982 IENDTS
-993 SVTDGNGGNGASLY
+993 SSLTY
-1007 LTFDIKSFA
+1007 ETFA
-1016 VRVESPENT
+1016 VRSYAVRVAGGAGST
-1025 SSGVTIVSG
+1025 VTITQG
-1034 TITNTVGGGL
+1034 TIKNSVGGGV
-1044 YVGGGKV
+1044 YVSGGGTV
-1051 TLGDEKGNG
+1051 TLGNRIANGANTEQIAVENAKLKVLTEGNTVVG
-1060 PTIQT
+1060 DYINSVTGMDGNWHYKLT
-1065 SGTETYNEYK
+1065 S
-1075 AKVFVEGGWFEEDR
+1075 
-1089 WEEETLSHI
+1089 
-1098 PFTGADETWNYKISK
+1098 
-1113 TGGHAVQVEAGE
+1113 TGGHAVEVSGGTLNVESG
-1125 TETELIVRAGSYSA
+1125 TYSA
-1139 AMGNG
+1139 AQGNG
-1144 ILVSGGTVTIDGG
+1144 ILVRGGDARIYNGSFTGNDNYVYDYGDGRTSPIAG
-1157 EFSGAD
+1157 VG
-1163 SYRATNGNLMP
+1163 
-1174 GAAASYAFKMYGGE
+1174 ASYAFKLYGGK
-1188 VTVNGGT
+1188 VTVLGGT
-1195 FESEGSG
+1195 F
-1202 AFIMGTAADAVAK
+1202 
-1215 AKILNGTFTASG
+1215 
-1227 TSALSVYRYATVDLG
+1227 
-1242 EQGGSGSITMSGNSN
+1242 GGSGSSAFVMGTSEQAEAYIYGGTFAVTGQAGFSVFQNVSITFEENGSYEERTGSSISVSAFAA
-1257 AISIENTGNI
+1257 AIAIENTTDRNTNVTIHG
-1267 SGTTVN
+1267 GTYT
-1273 IHYGNYSGGQDGIW
+1273 GTGTDGEGRDGIW
-1287 YGEGESSIH
+1287 YSNPNAKLTIS
-1296 IAGGTFAAT
+1296 GGTFT
-1305 DRSGLYFAEVP
+1305 GNSRSGLFIVHDP
-1316 NGKSVQL
+1316 GTNIQI
-1323 SGGVFSSERSADHRG
+1323 SGGTFVGADPVKIESEWSGIRMD
-1338 NDTLLGNNRYWYNG
+1338 DYWSN
-1352 GAISAATTTN
+1352 GAISTTGGFR
-1362 SLGSVNGV
+1362 GSVWSYYYDGV
-1370 LDINRNNIIAGNIS
+1370 EINYDDIIDGKTVYYGGNIEEAQS
-1384 LYGGDGGLLNDTDTV
+1384 RVQSFSSGTV
-1399 ARMAQYTYIR
+1399 HDYFAQRKVIYI
-1409 VGAA
+1409 A

>member
-172 AHEEG
+172 AHEDG

-203 DGKTTDVTL
+203 DGKTADVTL

-259 DGDAENSLFGTDYG
+259 DGDAENSLFGTGYG

-440 RMVVTGGAF
+440 RMIVTGGAF

-463 VPAAGEPGYLG
+463 APAAGEPGYLG

-552 VPGINGRGNYG
+552 VPGINGKGNYG

-606 SLEMKMNGNDASV
+606 SLEMSGSASM

-679 VSGGNVTFGEGT
+679 VSGGNVTFGKGT

-716 VQGGTLIADGTF
+716 VQGGTLVADGTF

-733 GAGAAVCVDGG
+733 GAGAAVCVQG
-744 NATFAQGAEVTKNAV
+744 NATFGGAVTVTKNAAES
-759 TDGYPTIAAYYDGV
+759 YPSVAALYDAV
-773 RVMNGSLEVGD
+773 HIESGSMTVGA
-784 EFTVWHH
+784 EFTV
-791 GVGAAVYV
+791 
-799 DKGTAQE
+799 T
-806 AEGAFTAKFG
+806 
-816 GNTTI
+816 
-821 YKYGADSYEN
+821 
-831 NPVGALQDGVHI
+831 
-843 ADGTMTVSGS
+843 
-853 FTVDH
+853 H
-858 SGAGAAVYAK
+858 S
-868 GTVTLGGTATI
+868 
-879 TKNAFTYSSSLS
+879 
-891 GVRYDGVYVAGD
+891 
-903 LTVNGSGTAENPD
+903 
-916 LTVTHTGI
+916 GI
-924 GAAVYVAD
+924 GAAVYVAGNITLSGTAEIEKNAAGYESALSVQYDSVRVEGGEIKTEADSSFTVTHGGIGAAVYVAGGDVTFGGSAQITKNAVAYGAAGVRYD
-932 GTLTLNGFAEITN
+932 GIYLDGGSLTVSGSGTSAAPNFTVTHGGIGAAVYVAGGSLTLNGFAQITN

-967 TLDASKA
+967 SLDASGA
-974 VFNVTHTG
+974 VFNVTHAG
-982 VANDNQYVYDS
+982 VENN
-993 SVTDGNGGNGASLY
+993 TDYGTY
-1007 LTFDIKSFA
+1007 RDYEVKSYA
-1016 VRVESPENT
+1016 VRVIGTEGDET
-1025 SSGVTIVSG
+1025 EGDTVKIAAG
-1034 TITNTVGGGL
+1034 TIENSVGGGV
-1044 YVGGGKV
+1044 YVSGGTV
-1051 TLGDEKGNG
+1051 TLGTSGGKT
-1060 PTIQT
+1060 PTIET
-1065 SGTETYNEYK
+1065 TGTGLTESSYTD
-1075 AKVFVEGGWFEEDR
+1075 AGG
-1089 WEEETLSHI
+1089 
-1098 PFTGADETWNYKISK
+1098 GNWNYRRST
-1113 TGGHAVQVEAGE
+1113 TGGHAVEVVG
-1125 TETELIVRAGSYSA
+1125 GSLTVYSGTFTA
-1139 AMGNG
+1139 AQGNG
-1144 ILVSGGTVTIDGG
+1144 ILVSGGSAVIHDGN
-1157 EFSGAD
+1157 F
-1163 SYRATNGNLMP
+1163 TGNDAYYYDYSNNAP
-1174 GAAASYAFKMYGGE
+1174 VSGAAASYSFKLYGGSVTIYGGTFDGSGSSAFVMGE
-1188 VTVNGGT
+1188 SESNTATANIYGGTFSVTGQAGFSVYQNVTVNFKKGYKD
-1195 FESEGSG
+1195 E
-1202 AFIMGTAADAVAK
+1202 
-1215 AKILNGTFTASG
+1215 NGTGGDITV
-1227 TSALSVYRYATVDLG
+1227 SANTVG
-1242 EQGGSGSITMSGNSN
+1242 I
-1257 AISIENTGNI
+1257 AIENTTN
-1267 SGTTVN
+1267 SYTTVN
-1273 IHYGNYSGGQDGIW
+1273 INGGTYQSTGSGGDYDGIW
-1287 YGEGESSIH
+1287 YSNPNAKLNIS
-1296 IAGGTFAAT
+1296 GGVFTGSA
-1305 DRSGLYFAEVP
+1305 RSGLYIADDP
-1316 NGKSVQL
+1316 NTNIQISSGTFIGQNPSSAYNVGGWNGNYDGGGISVQVSIREGL
-1323 SGGVFSSERSADHRG
+1323 FTDWLESYVD
-1338 NDTLLGNNRYWYNG
+1338 
-1352 GAISAATTTN
+1352 
-1362 SLGSVNGV
+1362 VNI
-1370 LDINRNNIIAGNIS
+1370 DDIIAKGHS
-1384 LYGGDGGLLNDTDTV
+1384 VQQTSDTGLVCRYLSSYTTV
-1399 ARMAQYTYIR
+1399 T
-1409 VGAA
+1409 VV

>member
-172 AHEEG
+172 AHEDG

-192 LFALGGEGGTI
+192 LFALGGEGGSI
-203 DGKTTDVTL
+203 GSEKASVTL
-212 YVENGGIYTGSE
+212 YKKNGAGGYTPGS
-224 GSVSMPVITPFVRQ
+224 GTVKMPVITPYVTQ
-238 ASYAVGEEEQT
+238 VQYSAGSTES

-259 DGDAENSLFGTDYG
+259 DESVGGTGYTG
-273 GVIMGDTYLYHVLD
+273 IEGDTYLYHVLSD
-287 DSSVTG
+287 KSVTG

-305 YTYNVERTEDENG
+305 YTYNVERTEGADG
-318 EPRYTHTLDEADG
+318 EPRYTYTPDEADG

-440 RMVVTGGAF
+440 RMIVTGGAF

-463 VPAAGEPGYLG
+463 TPAAGESGYLG

-541 SSVTLTDTQIT
+541 SSVTLTDTDIT
-552 VPGINGRGNYG
+552 VEGIKGSGNYG
-563 VDAAANIAL
+563 VNAAANVSL
-572 AGSCS
+572 NGNCKVLVEGSS
-577 VAVQGSES
+577 SI
-585 GGLLAQGGNISYEG
+585 GLLAQGGNITYTGEG
-599 GGETLTV
+599 G
-606 SLEMKMNGNDASV
+606 DV
-619 LDSTAVAAL
+619 LDLDLAMSDTSEQIDSVAMAAL

-633 LAGRVNVTTNGIG
+633 LSGTVTVGSDGMG
-646 VAVWSKGEGSAANS
+646 VAVWAGEQAQTGTHNSLTLESGS
-660 FTLKSGALTINSAR
+660 LTVITTRA
-674 STALY
+674 TALY
-679 VSGGNVTFGEGT
+679 VSGGDMLFEEGT
-691 EVAITSESD
+691 TVSVTSEAA
-700 NDCRLTNGN
+700 NDCYLSETDGVRT
-709 ALFNGVF
+709 AMFNGVF
-716 VQGGTLIADGTF
+716 VQNGSLTASGSFKA
-728 NVTHT
+728 VHT

-744 NATFAQGAEVTKNAV
+744 NATFAQGATVEKYAV
-759 TDGYPTIAAYYDGV
+759 TDGYPDPKIAAYYDGV
-773 RVMNGSLEVGD
+773 RVMNGSLEAGD

-916 LTVTHTGI
+916 LIVKHYGI

-932 GTLTLNGFAEITN
+932 GTLTLNGAADITN
-945 DMTGVSYIEG
+945 DLSDVSYVEG

-967 TLDASKA
+967 SLTASGT
-974 VFNVTHTG
+974 FDVTHKG
-982 VANDNQYVYDS
+982 IENDTS
-993 SVTDGNGGNGASLY
+993 SSLTY
-1007 LTFDIKSFA
+1007 ETFA
-1016 VRVESPENT
+1016 VRSYAVRVAGGAGST
-1025 SSGVTIVSG
+1025 VTITQG
-1034 TITNTVGGGL
+1034 TIKNSVGGGV
-1044 YVGGGKV
+1044 YVSGGGTV
-1051 TLGDEKGNG
+1051 TLGNRIANGANTEQIAVENAKLKVLTEGNTVVG
-1060 PTIQT
+1060 DYINSVTGMDGNWHYKLT
-1065 SGTETYNEYK
+1065 S
-1075 AKVFVEGGWFEEDR
+1075 
-1089 WEEETLSHI
+1089 
-1098 PFTGADETWNYKISK
+1098 
-1113 TGGHAVQVEAGE
+1113 TGGHAVEVSGGTLNVESG
-1125 TETELIVRAGSYSA
+1125 TYSA
-1139 AMGNG
+1139 AQGNG
-1144 ILVSGGTVTIDGG
+1144 ILVRGGDARIYNGSFTGNDNYVYDYGDGRTSPIAG
-1157 EFSGAD
+1157 VG
-1163 SYRATNGNLMP
+1163 
-1174 GAAASYAFKMYGGE
+1174 ASYAFKLYGGK
-1188 VTVNGGT
+1188 VTVLGGT
-1195 FESEGSG
+1195 F
-1202 AFIMGTAADAVAK
+1202 
-1215 AKILNGTFTASG
+1215 
-1227 TSALSVYRYATVDLG
+1227 
-1242 EQGGSGSITMSGNSN
+1242 GGSGSSAFVMGTSEQAEAYIYGGTFAVTGQAGFSVFQNVSITFEENGSYEERTGSSISVSAFAA
-1257 AISIENTGNI
+1257 AIAIENTTDRNTNVTIHG
-1267 SGTTVN
+1267 GTYT
-1273 IHYGNYSGGQDGIW
+1273 GTGTDGEGRDGIW
-1287 YGEGESSIH
+1287 YSNPNAKLTIS
-1296 IAGGTFAAT
+1296 GGTFT
-1305 DRSGLYFAEVP
+1305 GNSRSGLFIVHDP
-1316 NGKSVQL
+1316 GTNIQI
-1323 SGGVFSSERSADHRG
+1323 SGGTFIGHTAEEGTVRWEWW
-1338 NDTLLGNNRYWYNG
+1338 TCYYEG
-1352 GAISAATTTN
+1352 GAIGTPATKNAGTVTDY
-1362 SLGSVNGV
+1362 LSVNI
-1370 LDINRNNIIAGNIS
+1370 DDIIAEGHS
-1384 LYGGDGGLLNDTDTV
+1384 VQGLDRTTGLVCRYLSSYTTV
-1399 ARMAQYTYIR
+1399 I
-1409 VGAA
+1409 VV

>member
-203 DGKTTDVTL
+203 DGKTADVTL

-293 TQIAVNG
+293 TQIAVSG
-300 AADFY
+300 SADFY
-305 YTYNVERTEDENG
+305 YTYNVRRAYNG
-318 EPRYTHTLDEADG
+318 EGGAPAYTLTGDAANGTD
-331 ERVFAVTVYGYHRV
+331 VFTVTVYGYNNV
-345 KASADAAASYATV
+345 KGSATEAANYATV

-440 RMVVTGGAF
+440 RMIVTGGAF

-463 VPAAGEPGYLG
+463 TPAAGEPGYLG

-486 TGSLRPLTFGLTG
+486 TGSLRPITFGLTG

-541 SSVTLTDTQIT
+541 SSVTLTDTDIT
-552 VPGINGRGNYG
+552 VEGIKGSGNYG
-563 VDAAANIAL
+563 VNAAANVSL
-572 AGSCS
+572 NGNCKVLVEGSS
-577 VAVQGSES
+577 SI
-585 GGLLAQGGNISYEG
+585 GLLAQGGSITYT
-599 GGETLTV
+599 GE
-606 SLEMKMNGNDASV
+606 SGDV
-619 LDSTAVAAL
+619 LDLDLAMSDKSKQIDSVAMAAL

-633 LAGRVNVTTNGIG
+633 LSGTVTVGSDGMG
-646 VAVWSKGEGSAANS
+646 VAVWAGEQAQTGTHNSLTLESGS
-660 FTLKSGALTINSAR
+660 LTVITTRA
-674 STALY
+674 TALY
-679 VSGGNVTFGEGT
+679 VSGGDMLFEEGT
-691 EVAITSESD
+691 TVSVTSEAA
-700 NDCRLTNGN
+700 NDCYLSETDGVRT
-709 ALFNGVF
+709 AMFNGVF
-716 VQGGTLIADGTF
+716 VQNGSLTASGSFKA
-728 NVTHT
+728 VHT

-744 NATFAQGAEVTKNAV
+744 NATFAQGATVEKYAV
-759 TDGYPTIAAYYDGV
+759 TDGYPDPKIAAYYDGV
-773 RVMNGSLEVGD
+773 RVMNGSLEAGG
-784 EFTVWHH
+784 EFTVTHY

-799 DKGTAQE
+799 NKGTAQE
-806 AEGAFTAKFG
+806 AEGAFTAEFG

-821 YKYGADSYEN
+821 YKYGAGSYDN

-853 FTVDH
+853 FTVEH
-858 SGAGAAVYAK
+858 SGAGAAVYAN

-879 TKNAFTYSSSLS
+879 TKYAFTYSSSLS
-891 GVRYDGVYVAGD
+891 GVRYDGVYVAGS
-903 LTVNGSGTAENPD
+903 LTVAENGSFG
-916 LTVTHTGI
+916 VTHYGV
-924 GAAVYVAD
+924 GAAVYVAN
-932 GTLTLNGFAEITN
+932 GTLTLNGAADITN
-945 DMTGVSYIEG
+945 DLTDVSYEG
-955 ADVSYDGVYVGG
+955 EGVSYDGVYVAGSLTANG
-967 TLDASKA
+967 TFD
-974 VFNVTHTG
+974 VTHKG
-982 VANDNQYVYDS
+982 IENDTS
-993 SVTDGNGGNGASLY
+993 SSLTY
-1007 LTFDIKSFA
+1007 ETFA
-1016 VRVESPENT
+1016 VRSYAVRVAGGAGST
-1025 SSGVTIVSG
+1025 VTITQG
-1034 TITNTVGGGL
+1034 TIKNSVGGGV
-1044 YVGGGKV
+1044 YVSGGGTV
-1051 TLGDEKGNG
+1051 TLGNRIANGANTEQIAVENAKLKVLTEGNTVVG
-1060 PTIQT
+1060 DYINSVTGMDGNWHYKLT
-1065 SGTETYNEYK
+1065 S
-1075 AKVFVEGGWFEEDR
+1075 
-1089 WEEETLSHI
+1089 
-1098 PFTGADETWNYKISK
+1098 
-1113 TGGHAVQVEAGE
+1113 TGGHAVEVSGGTLNVESG
-1125 TETELIVRAGSYSA
+1125 TYSA
-1139 AMGNG
+1139 AQGNG
-1144 ILVSGGTVTIDGG
+1144 ILVRGGDARIYNGSFTGNDNYVYDYGDGRTSPIAG
-1157 EFSGAD
+1157 VG
-1163 SYRATNGNLMP
+1163 
-1174 GAAASYAFKMYGGE
+1174 ASYAFKLYGGK
-1188 VTVNGGT
+1188 VTVLGGT
-1195 FESEGSG
+1195 F
-1202 AFIMGTAADAVAK
+1202 
-1215 AKILNGTFTASG
+1215 
-1227 TSALSVYRYATVDLG
+1227 
-1242 EQGGSGSITMSGNSN
+1242 GGSGSSAFVMGTSEQAEAYIYGGTFAVTGQAGFSVFQNVSITFEENGSYEERTGSSISVSAFAA
-1257 AISIENTGNI
+1257 AIAIENTTDRNTNVTIHG
-1267 SGTTVN
+1267 GTYT
-1273 IHYGNYSGGQDGIW
+1273 GTGTDGEGRDGIW
-1287 YGEGESSIH
+1287 YSNPNAKLTIS
-1296 IAGGTFAAT
+1296 GGTFT
-1305 DRSGLYFAEVP
+1305 GNSRSGLFIVHDP
-1316 NGKSVQL
+1316 NSNIQL
-1323 SGGVFSSERSADHRG
+1323 SGGTFIGQKAGQGGTAGRH
-1338 NDTLLGNNRYWYNG
+1338 YWYNG
-1352 GAISAATTTN
+1352 GAI
-1362 SLGSVNGV
+1362 GV
-1370 LDINRNNIIAGNIS
+1370 DRENANEDDWRYSEMLASNCHGYTSDGDQVSENNRFIVDRRGIGQ
-1384 LYGGDGGLLNDTDTV
+1384 TV
-1399 ARMAQYTYIR
+1399 AEHTWVQIR
-1409 VGAA
+1409 

>member
-172 AHEEG
+172 AHEDG

-203 DGKTTDVTL
+203 DGTTADVTL

-305 YTYNVERTEDENG
+305 YTYNVERTEGADG
-318 EPRYTHTLDEADG
+318 EPRYTYTLDEADG

-463 VPAAGEPGYLG
+463 TPAAGEPGYLG

-519 TFAEGAGSAASY
+519 TFAEGAASAASY

-646 VAVWSKGEGSAANS
+646 VAVWSEGEGSAANS
-660 FTLKSGALTINSAR
+660 FTLTSGALTINSAR

-733 GAGAAVCVDGG
+733 GAGAAVCVQG
-744 NATFAQGAEVTKNAV
+744 NATFGGAVTVTKNAAES
-759 TDGYPTIAAYYDGV
+759 YPSAAALYDAV
-773 RVMNGSLEVGD
+773 HIESGSMTVGA
-784 EFTVWHH
+784 EFTV
-791 GVGAAVYV
+791 
-799 DKGTAQE
+799 T
-806 AEGAFTAKFG
+806 
-816 GNTTI
+816 
-821 YKYGADSYEN
+821 
-831 NPVGALQDGVHI
+831 
-843 ADGTMTVSGS
+843 
-853 FTVDH
+853 H
-858 SGAGAAVYAK
+858 S
-868 GTVTLGGTATI
+868 
-879 TKNAFTYSSSLS
+879 
-891 GVRYDGVYVAGD
+891 
-903 LTVNGSGTAENPD
+903 
-916 LTVTHTGI
+916 GI
-924 GAAVYVAD
+924 GAAVYVAGNITLS
-932 GTLTLNGFAEITN
+932 GTAEITN

-967 TLDASKA
+967 TLNASEA

-982 VANDNQYVYDS
+982 VNNDYSGNYDKLVVRS
-993 SVTDGNGGNGASLY
+993 Y
-1007 LTFDIKSFA
+1007 A
-1016 VRVESPENT
+1016 VRVEGGADSK
-1025 SSGVTIVSG
+1025 VTIGSG
-1034 TITNTVGGGL
+1034 RITNSVGGGL
-1044 YVGGGKV
+1044 YVNGGTVEVG
-1051 TLGDEKGNG
+1051 TAGDDGEAGSAQLTISATGSGYDGTWYDTNGNTANG
-1060 PTIQT
+1060 
-1065 SGTETYNEYK
+1065 SNAWHYHKN
-1075 AKVFVEGGWFEEDR
+1075 
-1089 WEEETLSHI
+1089 
-1098 PFTGADETWNYKISK
+1098 IS
-1113 TGGHAVQVEAGE
+1113 GGHAVEVVGGTLTIKGGRYTAN
-1125 TETELIVRAGSYSA
+1125 
-1139 AMGNG
+1139 MGNG
-1144 ILVSGGTVTIDGG
+1144 ILVQNGTATVENGTFI
-1157 EFSGAD
+1157 GAD
-1163 SYRATNGNLMP
+1163 AYTP
-1174 GAAASYAFKMYGGE
+1174 GTADSAANAGPAASYAFKLYGGKL
-1188 VTVNGGT
+1188 TVNGGT
-1195 FESEGSG
+1195 FTDQATTGTGSRYAGSG
-1202 AFIMGTAADAVAK
+1202 AFVMGGASQAQVIVNAGIFNVQGTAAFAVYSNA
-1215 AKILNGTFTASG
+1215 NVTFGRSGESSNIKLSAESAAITVENTDNSSNSVVNIYSG
-1227 TSALSVYRYATVDLG
+1227 TYWCNSPKSG
-1242 EQGGSGSITMSGNSN
+1242 GGS
-1257 AISIENTGNI
+1257 
-1267 SGTTVN
+1267 
-1273 IHYGNYSGGQDGIW
+1273 DGIF
-1287 YGEGESSIH
+1287 YGEGSTELNIH
-1296 IAGGTFAAT
+1296 GGVFSGVGDPDTQSGNT
-1305 DRSGLYFAEVP
+1305 VGRSGLYIADNP
-1316 NGKSVQL
+1316 DTNIQI
-1323 SGGVFSSERSADHRG
+1323 SGGTFIGHTAEEGTVRWEWW
-1338 NDTLLGNNRYWYNG
+1338 TCYYEG
-1352 GAISAATTTN
+1352 GAIGTPATKNAGTVTDY
-1362 SLGSVNGV
+1362 LSVNI
-1370 LDINRNNIIAGNIS
+1370 DDIIAEGHS
-1384 LYGGDGGLLNDTDTV
+1384 VQGLDRTTGLVCRYLSNYTTV
-1399 ARMAQYTYIR
+1399 T
-1409 VGAA
+1409 VV

>member
-172 AHEEG
+172 AHEDG

-192 LFALGGEGGTI
+192 LFALGGEGGSI
-203 DGKTTDVTL
+203 GSEKASVTL
-212 YVENGGIYTGSE
+212 YKKNGAGGYTPGS
-224 GSVSMPVITPFVRQ
+224 GTVKMPVITPYVTQ
-238 ASYAVGEEEQT
+238 VQYSAGSTES

-259 DGDAENSLFGTDYG
+259 DESVGGTGYTG
-273 GVIMGDTYLYHVLD
+273 IEGDTYLYHVLSD
-287 DSSVTG
+287 KSVTG
-293 TQIAVNG
+293 TQIAVSG
-300 AADFY
+300 SADFY
-305 YTYNVERTEDENG
+305 YTYNVRRAYNG
-318 EPRYTHTLDEADG
+318 EGGAPAYTLTGDAANGTD
-331 ERVFAVTVYGYHRV
+331 VFTVTVYGYNNV
-345 KASADAAASYATV
+345 KGSATEAANYATV

-365 YVRGGSYTT
+365 YVRGGSYAA

-449 YKDDSDSSVPSDQQ
+449 YKDDSDL
-463 VPAAGEPGYLG
+463 AAADG
-474 AIIRVTG
+474 AIIRVSG
-481 GSLTA
+481 GTLTA
-486 TGSLRPLTFGLTG
+486 SGSAQNKLGFSLTG
-499 SSQYGVYAENG
+499 STQYGVYADNG
-510 TVTLTNAAL
+510 TVTLTNAAISF
-519 TFAEGAGSAASY
+519 TTDADGKSAG
-531 NTGVY
+531 NVGVY
-536 ATGAE
+536 ATGGE
-541 SSVTLTDTQIT
+541 SAVTLIDTDIT
-552 VPGINGRGNYG
+552 VAGINGSGNYG
-563 VDAAANIAL
+563 VNAAANVSL
-572 AGSCS
+572 NGNCT
-577 VAVQGSES
+577 VQVQGSS
-585 GGLLAQGGNISYEG
+585 SIGLLAQGGNITYTGEG
-599 GGETLTV
+599 GDVLDL
-606 SLEMKMNGNDASV
+606 SLAMSDASKQI
-619 LDSTAVAAL
+619 DSVAMAAL
-628 NGGIT
+628 NGSIT
-633 LAGRVNVTTNGIG
+633 LSGTVTVGSAGMG
-646 VAVWSKGEGSAANS
+646 VAVWAGEQAQTGTRNSLTLERGS
-660 FTLKSGALTINSAR
+660 LTVETSRA
-674 STALY
+674 TALY
-679 VSGGNVTFGEGT
+679 VSGGDMHFAEGT
-691 EVAITSESD
+691 TVSVTSEAA
-700 NDCRLTNGN
+700 NDCYLSETDGERT
-709 ALFNGVF
+709 AMFNGVF
-716 VQGGTLIADGTF
+716 VQNGSLTASGGFTA
-728 NVTHT
+728 THT

-932 GTLTLNGFAEITN
+932 GTLTLNGAADITN
-945 DMTGVSYIEG
+945 DLTGVSYEG
-955 ADVSYDGVYVGG
+955 EGVSYDGVYVAGSLTANG
-967 TLDASKA
+967 T
-974 VFNVTHTG
+974 FNVTHTG
-982 VANDNQYVYDS
+982 IENDYS
-993 SVTDGNGGNGASLY
+993 GNYNELEVRSY
-1007 LTFDIKSFA
+1007 A
-1016 VRVESPENT
+1016 VRVVGDKEST
-1025 SSGVTIVSG
+1025 VTIKQG
-1034 TITNTVGGGL
+1034 AITNSIGGGL
-1044 YVGGGKV
+1044 YVNGGIV
-1051 TLGDEKGNG
+1051 NV
-1060 PTIQT
+1060 
-1065 SGTETYNEYK
+1065 GTEGDGGAAASAELTISSTGSGYTDEWYNINN
-1075 AKVFVEGGWFEEDR
+1075 G
-1089 WEEETLSHI
+1089 T
-1098 PFTGADETWNYKISK
+1098 ADGSNAWHYHKNIS
-1113 TGGHAVQVEAGE
+1113 GGHAVEVVGGTLTINGGRYTAN
-1125 TETELIVRAGSYSA
+1125 
-1139 AMGNG
+1139 MGNG
-1144 ILVSGGTVTIDGG
+1144 ILVQNGTATVENGTFI
-1157 EFSGAD
+1157 GAD
-1163 SYRATNGNLMP
+1163 AYTPSASGSAANAGP
-1174 GAAASYAFKMYGGE
+1174 AASYAFKLYGGTL
-1188 VTVNGGT
+1188 TVNGGT
-1195 FESEGSG
+1195 FTDQKTDGTGSGNAGSG
-1202 AFIMGTAADAVAK
+1202 AFVMGGASQAQVIVNAGIFNVQGTAAFAVYSNANVTFGRSGESSNIK
-1215 AKILNGTFTASG
+1215 LSAESAAITVEDTNGNSGSVVNIYSG
-1227 TSALSVYRYATVDLG
+1227 TYWCNSPKSG
-1242 EQGGSGSITMSGNSN
+1242 GGS
-1257 AISIENTGNI
+1257 
-1267 SGTTVN
+1267 
-1273 IHYGNYSGGQDGIW
+1273 DGIF
-1287 YGEGESSIH
+1287 YGEGSTELNIH
-1296 IAGGTFAAT
+1296 GGVFSGVGDPDTQSGNT
-1305 DRSGLYFAEVP
+1305 VGRSGLYIADDPDTNIQISGGTFIGQNPSSAYNVGGW
-1316 NGKSVQL
+1316 NGNYDGGGISVQV
-1323 SGGVFSSERSADHRG
+1323 SIREG
-1338 NDTLLGNNRYWYNG
+1338 LLTDWLESYVD
-1352 GAISAATTTN
+1352 
-1362 SLGSVNGV
+1362 VNI
-1370 LDINRNNIIAGNIS
+1370 DDIIAEGHS
-1384 LYGGDGGLLNDTDTV
+1384 VQGLDRTTGLVCRYLSSYTTV
-1399 ARMAQYTYIR
+1399 I
-1409 VGAA
+1409 VV

>member
-172 AHEEG
+172 AHEDG

-203 DGKTTDVTL
+203 DGTTADVTL

-305 YTYNVERTEDENG
+305 YTYNVERTEGADG
-318 EPRYTHTLDEADG
+318 EPRYTYTLDEADG

-440 RMVVTGGAF
+440 RMIVTGGAF

-463 VPAAGEPGYLG
+463 TPAAGEPGYLG

-552 VPGINGRGNYG
+552 VPGINGKGNYG

-606 SLEMKMNGNDASV
+606 SLEMSGRASV

-679 VSGGNVTFGEGT
+679 VSGGNVTFGKGT

-700 NDCRLTNGN
+700 NDCRLNNGN

-716 VQGGTLIADGTF
+716 VQGGTLVADGTF

-733 GAGAAVCVDGG
+733 GAGAAVCVQG
-744 NATFAQGAEVTKNAV
+744 NATFGGAVTVTKNAASS
-759 TDGYPTIAAYYDGV
+759 YPSVAALYDAV
-773 RVMNGSLEVGD
+773 HIESGSMTVKA
-784 EFTVWHH
+784 EFTV
-791 GVGAAVYV
+791 
-799 DKGTAQE
+799 T
-806 AEGAFTAKFG
+806 
-816 GNTTI
+816 
-821 YKYGADSYEN
+821 
-831 NPVGALQDGVHI
+831 
-843 ADGTMTVSGS
+843 
-853 FTVDH
+853 H
-858 SGAGAAVYAK
+858 S
-868 GTVTLGGTATI
+868 
-879 TKNAFTYSSSLS
+879 
-891 GVRYDGVYVAGD
+891 
-903 LTVNGSGTAENPD
+903 
-916 LTVTHTGI
+916 GI
-924 GAAVYVAD
+924 GAAVYVAGNITLSGTAEIEKNAADYESALSVQYDSVRVEGGEIKTEAGSSFTVTHSGIGAAVYVAGGDVTFGGSAQITKNAVAYGAAGVRYD
-932 GTLTLNGFAEITN
+932 GIYLDGGSLTVSGSGTSEAPNFTVTHGGVGAAVYVAGGSLTLNGFAEITN

-967 TLDASKA
+967 SLDASGA
-974 VFNVTHTG
+974 VFNVTHAG
-982 VANDNQYVYDS
+982 VENN
-993 SVTDGNGGNGASLY
+993 TDYGTY
-1007 LTFDIKSFA
+1007 RDYEVKSYA
-1016 VRVESPENT
+1016 VRVIGTEGDET
-1025 SSGVTIVSG
+1025 EGDTVKIAAG
-1034 TITNTVGGGL
+1034 TIENSVGGGV
-1044 YVGGGKV
+1044 YVSGGTV
-1051 TLGDEKGNG
+1051 TLGTSGGKT
-1060 PTIQT
+1060 PTIET
-1065 SGTETYNEYK
+1065 TGTGLTESSYTD
-1075 AKVFVEGGWFEEDR
+1075 AGG
-1089 WEEETLSHI
+1089 
-1098 PFTGADETWNYKISK
+1098 GNWNYRRST
-1113 TGGHAVQVEAGE
+1113 TGGHAVEVVG
-1125 TETELIVRAGSYSA
+1125 GSLTVYSGTFTA
-1139 AMGNG
+1139 AQGNG
-1144 ILVSGGTVTIDGG
+1144 ILVSGGSAVIHDGN
-1157 EFSGAD
+1157 F
-1163 SYRATNGNLMP
+1163 TGNDAYYYDYSNNAP
-1174 GAAASYAFKMYGGE
+1174 VSGAAASYSFKLYGGSVTIYGGTFDGSGSSAFVMGE
-1188 VTVNGGT
+1188 SESNTATANIYGGTFSVTGQAGFSVYQNVTVNFKKGYKD
-1195 FESEGSG
+1195 E
-1202 AFIMGTAADAVAK
+1202 
-1215 AKILNGTFTASG
+1215 NGTGGDITV
-1227 TSALSVYRYATVDLG
+1227 SANTVG
-1242 EQGGSGSITMSGNSN
+1242 I
-1257 AISIENTGNI
+1257 AIENTTN
-1267 SGTTVN
+1267 SYTTVN
-1273 IHYGNYSGGQDGIW
+1273 INGGTYQSTGSGGDYDGIW
-1287 YGEGESSIH
+1287 YSNPNAKLNIS
-1296 IAGGTFAAT
+1296 GGVFTGSA
-1305 DRSGLYFAEVP
+1305 RSGLYIADDP
-1316 NGKSVQL
+1316 NTNIQISSGTFIGQNPSSAYNVGGWNGNYDGGGISVQVSIREGL
-1323 SGGVFSSERSADHRG
+1323 FTDWLESYVD
-1338 NDTLLGNNRYWYNG
+1338 
-1352 GAISAATTTN
+1352 
-1362 SLGSVNGV
+1362 VNI
-1370 LDINRNNIIAGNIS
+1370 DDIIAKGHS
-1384 LYGGDGGLLNDTDTV
+1384 VQQTSDTGLVCRYLSSYTTV
-1399 ARMAQYTYIR
+1399 T
-1409 VGAA
+1409 VV